1 MTKGATPRREL
12 ENAQKH
18 ICTDD
23 TPTSV
28 DMFMPRADVFD
39 IEDDEMDVTD
49 HELEEFEHFCLMN
62 KPLEN
67 HSKVTV
73 RVNLSE
79 LTLKKT

>member
-1 MTKGATPRREL
+1 MLKNTYALVIPQL
-12 ENAQKH
+12 QL
-18 ICTDD
+18 IC
-23 TPTSV
+23 
-28 DMFMPRADVFD
+28 FIPRADVFD

-49 HELEEFEHFCLMN
+49 HELEEFERFCFIN